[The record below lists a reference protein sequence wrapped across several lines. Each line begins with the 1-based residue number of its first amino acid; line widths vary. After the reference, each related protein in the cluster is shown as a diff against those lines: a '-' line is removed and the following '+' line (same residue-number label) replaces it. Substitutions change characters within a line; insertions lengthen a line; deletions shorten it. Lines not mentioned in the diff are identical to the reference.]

1 LKPLPLGILATDAH
15 RNTQTIGFLMRRHI
29 DAGNEE
35 LKAGLLQWLLL
46 RKYL

>member
-1 LKPLPLGILATDAH
+1 
-15 RNTQTIGFLMRRHI
+15 MRRHI